1 MKKIFTSTAI
11 LIFTLILTGQTFA
24 QLSGE
29 WTLTKMVRDTFEV
42 RLSQDAKAPTLK
54 FGDERLSGNGGCN
67 SYGAGYKTE
76 GDKGFKAGPVMSTK
90 MACMRPDANKQESAY
105 FDTLDRADSYRITGN
120 TLMLSGN
127 GGAYSLTFRRL
138 GGIKSRP
145 FLWIVD
151 KKMVD
156 CQGIVHQNCMQ
167 VKKTDIAEWEILR
180 APIAGFKYRP
190 GRYYLLRVQQT
201 ADGYKLVKI
210 VSRTRLMPHV
220 D

>member
-11 LIFTLILTGQTFA
+11 LIFTFVLTTPIFA

-29 WTLTKMVRDTFEV
+29 WTLTKMVRDTFEIQ
-42 RLSQDAKAPTLK
+42 LSKDAKAPTLK
-54 FGDERLSGNGGCN
+54 FGDDRLSGNGGCN
-67 SYGAGYKTE
+67 SYGGAYTME

-90 MACMRPDANKQESAY
+90 MACMSGDGNKQESAY
-105 FDTLDRADSYRITGN
+105 FDTLGRADSYRITGN
-120 TLMLSGN
+120 TLMLSGD
-127 GGAYSLTFRRL
+127 GGAYSLTFKRL
-138 GGIKSRP
+138 GGLKSRP

-180 APIAGFKYRP
+180 APITGFKYHS

-201 ADGYKLVKI
+201 AAGYQLVKLI
-210 VSRTRLMPHV
+210 SRTKLMPHV